1 MFLIKQVSSDLG
13 ITPQAIYK
21 QKEELQNKG
30 YMIKNSSNDWEIT
43 SDGYNYLKEKQ
54 INRFKR
60 NNISLKENDIKST
73 NLQGKEE
80 NNSLNE
86 TLNSKLYILVVIGIV
101 SAFGP
106 FVTDFYL
113 PALPV
118 LTGYFDTTA
127 SLVQLSLTFSMV
139 GLVVGQLVI
148 GPLSDKYGRKKTLM
162 ASLVLF
168 CIST

>member
-1 MFLIKQVSSDLG
+1 MK
-13 ITPQAIYK
+13 
-21 QKEELQNKG
+21 
-30 YMIKNSSNDWEIT
+30 
-43 SDGYNYLKEKQ
+43 
-54 INRFKR
+54 
-60 NNISLKENDIKST
+60 
-73 NLQGKEE
+73 
-80 NNSLNE
+80 E

-118 LTGYFDTTA
+118 LAGYFDTTA

-139 GLVVGQLVI
+139 GLAVGQLVI

-168 CIST
+168 CISTIGCLYASDIYVFIFFRLLQGLSGAGGVVISKSPRISTKGESLLAFFLCLAPCKALPRFVPPYWGVFYWK

>member
-1 MFLIKQVSSDLG
+1 MK
-13 ITPQAIYK
+13 
-21 QKEELQNKG
+21 
-30 YMIKNSSNDWEIT
+30 
-43 SDGYNYLKEKQ
+43 
-54 INRFKR
+54 
-60 NNISLKENDIKST
+60 
-73 NLQGKEE
+73 
-80 NNSLNE
+80 E

-118 LTGYFDTTA
+118 LAGYFDTTA

-139 GLVVGQLVI
+139 GLAVGQLVI

-168 CIST
+168 CISTIGCLYASDIYVFIFFRLLQGLSGAGGVVISKSIATDLYERYFLDIGIDRHIIDYGIGLF